1 MINSL
6 LASLEPVEIVII
18 VLVAAAFTG
27 VILASFVF
35 IRRRR
40 KSSDETVLESRDEVS
55 ENAHT
60 VQVLKALAEGKPD
73 MIAKLERLYDKLL
86 YLTPSADEEV
96 AVIDE
101 KIKNALGDIKI
112 ELTKTRGEEGCGKA
126 EKYLEDIKVL
136 VAERSVHTER

>member
-18 VLVAAAFTG
+18 VLVAAVFTG
-27 VILASFVF
+27 VILASFIF

>member
-27 VILASFVF
+27 VILASFIF
-35 IRRRR
+35 IRRRG

>member
-27 VILASFVF
+27 VILASFIF

-126 EKYLEDIKVL
+126 EKYPEDIKVL
-136 VAERSVHTER
+136 VAERSVDTER

>member
-27 VILASFVF
+27 VILASFIF
-35 IRRRR
+35 IRSRR

>member
-27 VILASFVF
+27 VILASFIF

-112 ELTKTRGEEGCGKA
+112 ELTKTRGGEGCGKA

>member
-27 VILASFVF
+27 VILASFIF

-136 VAERSVHTER
+136 VTERSVHTER